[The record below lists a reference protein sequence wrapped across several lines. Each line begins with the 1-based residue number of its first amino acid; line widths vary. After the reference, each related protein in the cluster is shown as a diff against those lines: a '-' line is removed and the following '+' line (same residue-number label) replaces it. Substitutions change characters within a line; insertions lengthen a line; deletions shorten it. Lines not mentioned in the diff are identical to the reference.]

1 MPAEAIWVIL
11 LNATAVDGNVREV
24 GREYRLNLLVN
35 ARSREDAMER
45 ALFALSGNYWSDGE
59 VVKIGKLTVESGEPP
74 EDYLRKAIE
83 DAQRTGVAFV
93 IYES

>member
-1 MPAEAIWVIL
+1 
-11 LNATAVDGNVREV
+11 
-24 GREYRLNLLVN
+24 
-35 ARSREDAMER
+35 MER
-45 ALFALSGNYWSDGE
+45 ALFALSGNYWANGE
-59 VVKIGKLTVESGEPP
+59 VVKIGKLTVKSSEPP